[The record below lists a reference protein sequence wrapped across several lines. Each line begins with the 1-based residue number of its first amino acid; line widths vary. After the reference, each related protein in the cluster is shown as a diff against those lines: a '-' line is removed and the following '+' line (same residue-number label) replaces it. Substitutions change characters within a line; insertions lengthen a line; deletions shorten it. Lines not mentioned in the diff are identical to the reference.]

1 MKTLLL
7 VMLALLSISGLCGL
21 LAAPTPDNTVTNA
34 VDVCSE
40 NPYYAEAIVALKWL
54 EQNPYPSG
62 TSGSAYSHA
71 VLDGLYQQLLAE
83 GKVQPVPPPCTVT
96 AREPST
102 IWSEPGTASTP
113 LGSLPAGEPVDLY
126 GRSEDNNWWYVL
138 QSPGAGWGW
147 VSAAQTDLQ
156 PGTEIDA
163 IPVR

>member
-21 LAAPTPDNTVTNA
+21 LAAPTPDNTVTDA

-40 NPYYAEAIVALKWL
+40 NPYYAEALVALNWL
-54 EQNPYPSG
+54 GQNPYPPG
-62 TSGSAYSHA
+62 TPATAYSHA

-96 AREPST
+96 ARESLT
-102 IWSEPGTASTP
+102 IWSEPGTTSTA
-113 LGSLPAGEPVDLY
+113 LGSLSAGESADLY
-126 GRSEDNNWWYVL
+126 GRSEDNGWWCVL

-147 VSAAQTDLQ
+147 VSAAQTELQ